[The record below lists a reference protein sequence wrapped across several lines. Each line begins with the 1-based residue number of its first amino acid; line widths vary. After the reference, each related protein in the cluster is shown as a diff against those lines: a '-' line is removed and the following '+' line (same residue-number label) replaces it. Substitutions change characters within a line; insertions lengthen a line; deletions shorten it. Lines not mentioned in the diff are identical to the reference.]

1 MLALQVIK
9 KEMDEGVDSR
19 RVGLISTGAPARQH
33 SKIFTE
39 DGEEVLFILQISS
52 CLVHCKRQKFVVR
65 QEPSFLQSICHHE
78 HQNVQR

>member
-39 DGEEVLFILQISS
+39 DGEEVLFILQIPS
-52 CLVHCKRQKFVVR
+52 CLIIQRKRQKFMLCQDPR
-65 QEPSFLQSICHHE
+65 TPHT
-78 HQNVQR
+78 